1 MIVGDWGMV
10 FLIFGEDIYRGKNA
24 LMAIRERFRR
34 EKDLSGMNVV
44 VLSANDVGVPAV
56 HEAVLTPPFL
66 GEKKM
71 VILSGFL
78 QEKKDVQE
86 ELVALMERVP
96 ECCVV
101 VFYEALSAESLT
113 KSVLFGFLRDQQHS
127 KEYPMLSEREAAVFV
142 AEEFVRHG
150 VRASSQVCGSV
161 VQKIGCESLWLA
173 NESKKLAMYALG
185 VGRSEVVVDDVAV
198 VVSGDGVDEAK
209 VFDFTD
215 AYVSGN
221 VAKVLRLFRSLVAEG
236 SHPLQ
241 LTALL
246 LKQFRVVL
254 VVRDAMDR
262 GLDVPT
268 VVAPLKLHSFV
279 VMKSRKTAERLS
291 MVELRSMYERV
302 ITFDLAMKSSA
313 VDPED
318 ALCASFVEKENVM
331 V

>member
-1 MIVGDWGMV
+1 M
-10 FLIFGEDIYRGKNA
+10 FLIYGEDIYRGKNA
-24 LMAIRERFRR
+24 LAGIRERFRR

-44 VLSANDVGVPAV
+44 SLSANDVGVPAV

-78 QEKKDVQE
+78 QEKKGVQE
-86 ELVALMERVP
+86 ELVALMDRVP

-101 VFYEALSAESLT
+101 VFYEATSAESLA
-113 KSVLFGFLRDQQHS
+113 KSLLFGVLKGQQHS
-127 KEYPMLSEREAAVFV
+127 KEYLMLSEREAIAFI
-142 AEEFVRHG
+142 AEELLRHG

-161 VQKIGCESLWLA
+161 VQKIGCESLVLS
-173 NESKKLAMYALG
+173 NESKKLAMYVLG
-185 VGRSEVVVDDVAV
+185 VGRSEVMVEDVAV

-221 VAKVLRLFRSLVAEG
+221 TAKSLRLFRSLVAEG

-241 LTALL
+241 LTSLL
-246 LKQFRVVL
+246 LKQFRVL
-254 VVRDAMDR
+254 LAVRDAFDR
-262 GLDVPT
+262 GLDVGA
-268 VVAPLKLHSFV
+268 VVAPLKLHQFV
-279 VMKSRKTAERLS
+279 VMKSRKTAERMS
-291 MVELRSMYERV
+291 VVDLRDVYARV
-302 ITFDLAMKSSA
+302 IAFDSAMKSSA

-318 ALCASFVEKENVM
+318 ALCASFVAKVEA
-331 V
+331 